1 MHCWRGWPAGENAVP
16 SSLPDRLQIPASL
29 PRRHRHHRPGA
40 RLRVR
45 ERKWCRHA
53 NRWGASRWARGYFA
67 AISRLGDGVFWY
79 VLMGALVLWDG
90 PAGLAASAHMAATG
104 AAALLLYKALKRW
117 TRRRRPFAAD
127 GRIRAWVAP
136 LDEFSFP
143 SGHTLHAVSFTVVA
157 LAWYPWLALPLVPFT
172 ASVAVSRVVLG
183 LHYPSD
189 VLAALG
195 LGSVLALASLWL
207 AAML

>member
-1 MHCWRGWPAGENAVP
+1 MPL
-16 SSLPDRLQIPASL
+16 LPPDGLLARETRWCRRANHYC
-29 PRRHRHHRPGA
+29 RHRRI
-40 RLRVR
+40 RTL
-45 ERKWCRHA
+45 
-53 NRWGASRWARGYFA
+53 FA
-67 AISRLGDGVFWY
+67 IISRLGDGVFWY
-79 VLMGALVLWDG
+79 VLMGALVLADG
-90 PAGLAASAHMAATG
+90 MDGLRASAHMAATG
-104 AAALLLYKALKRW
+104 VVALSLYKVLKRW
-117 TRRRRPFAAD
+117 TRRPRPFAAD
-127 GRIRAWVAP
+127 GRIQAWVAP

-207 AAML
+207 LPL